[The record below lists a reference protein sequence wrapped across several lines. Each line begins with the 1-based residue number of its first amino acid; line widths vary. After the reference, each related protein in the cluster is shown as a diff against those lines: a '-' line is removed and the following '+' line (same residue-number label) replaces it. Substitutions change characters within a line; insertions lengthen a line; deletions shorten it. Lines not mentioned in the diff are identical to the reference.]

1 MFDVCFVT
9 FLNMVLHFLLF
20 FWQGT
25 PQITEKSIDSQK
37 AVDNKIKEKCEEFIA
52 FTYDYLTMELKSFIL
67 ESKWPAVAKASEGS
81 VDDASDENSES
92 TLPVKQCKLKLKESL
107 EAYQSKKVSIERSM
121 SLYLANPET
130 EAIIFKQIK
139 TKIQLLYEQLVKIL
153 LTKFPLDSE
162 RAELE
167 IPLLKTLI

>member
-1 MFDVCFVT
+1 M
-9 FLNMVLHFLLF
+9 
-20 FWQGT
+20 
-25 PQITEKSIDSQK
+25 
-37 AVDNKIKEKCEEFIA
+37 DNKIKEKCEEFIA
-52 FTYDYLTMELKSFIL
+52 FTYDYLTQELTSFLL
-67 ESKWPAVAKASEGS
+67 ESKWPAVTKVSENGGS
-81 VDDASDENSES
+81 DATDESSES
-92 TLPVKQCKLKLKESL
+92 ISPVQQSKIKLKESL
-107 EAYQSKKVSIERSM
+107 EVYQNKKASIEKSM

-153 LTKFPLDSE
+153 LKKFPNDSD